1 MDWAMVMVMVMV
13 IFVVG
18 HVFVAR
24 VGLGCGAIFGY
35 IYVSHS
41 SAWELKLFRV
51 EAMRRFRWCSIPP
64 SMWPTF
70 REAGLY
76 HRCSGHRD
84 GSCQHGR
91 AESLA
96 VRREMLISNSHYP

>member
-35 IYVSHS
+35 LCVSFS
-41 SAWELKLFRV
+41 L
-51 EAMRRFRWCSIPP
+51 
-64 SMWPTF
+64 
-70 REAGLY
+70 G
-76 HRCSGHRD
+76 
-84 GSCQHGR
+84 
-91 AESLA
+91 AESYS
-96 VRREMLISNSHYP
+96 E